1 MNPTIVIIYKEAKK
15 VRHVGKSFSSETQKY
30 EIIINALKYIKKN

>member
-1 MNPTIVIIYKEAKK
+1 MNPTIVIIYTETKK

-30 EIIINALKYIKKN
+30 EIITNALKYLKKN